1 MRTSYLRATCIL
13 LMLASFAVRL
23 AAQSPPP
30 LQVTS
35 FATGQRP
42 VGIAITSVPVST
54 ISPSTPSIGY
64 VAVANSGDDTVTI
77 GSAPSGVVRGIPS
90 PYGVA
95 DCGLSG
101 DRTVGFL
108 GTVLVSSP
116 ADRSVWL
123 LGVSNLGAA
132 SVIGKIQTGAQLYS
146 VACSGSLVAS
156 NPADNSLMILD
167 RWKLA
172 VVATI
177 PDVPGSRAVHG
188 IATATTPS
196 SDVAWVAGT
205 DANVVTLVN
214 LSTQKVVGRVP
225 VSRPTAVVR
234 GNSGYIYVA
243 SADGTITAYDPVTV
257 SSVPSLQYASVPNP
271 QDIDI
276 SALGNFAISGGAGPG
291 QESLWRFDLA
301 SKTGMTG
308 KVIDMPGA
316 AALASHSSASRP
328 GEYVTASNTFLYV
341 TSTSANRAYVIQQA
355 SGPQTFVISNAAS
368 FQQAR
373 NAPGA
378 LASMFPATGA
388 TQSFKAPSTPL
399 PLALGGVTVSFGGT
413 LSFDTPNSKWVYSP
427 AGSLPA
433 ALLFVG
439 PNQVNLQIPPGIAP
453 ASGVGAQLTKADGTT
468 YAGTFDLSATAPGMF
483 TVSQDGRGQGAVQNS
498 DFSQNGSSQVLPGSR
513 PAARGEV
520 IHIYATGAGDTT
532 PSLAS
537 GEAAPAGGSPLVF
550 TKVQPTVTIG
560 GVQARVFFSGL
571 APGFVGLWQIDAEVP
586 ASVTPGAVVPL
597 VITAGG
603 VQSNTVTI
611 AVQ

>member
-1 MRTSYLRATCIL
+1 MRTSYLRASCTL
-13 LMLASFAVRL
+13 LILASFAVRL

-35 FATGQRP
+35 SATGLRP
-42 VGIAITSVPVST
+42 IGIAIASVPVT
-54 ISPSTPSIGY
+54 SIPGSMILGY

-77 GSAPSGVVRGIPS
+77 GSAPAGVVRGIPS
-90 PYGVA
+90 PYAVA
-95 DCGLSG
+95 DCGFSIQQG
-101 DRTVGFL
+101 GVPRGS
-108 GTVLVSSP
+108 VLVSSP
-116 ADRSVWL
+116 FDRSLSL
-123 LGVSNLGAA
+123 LGVSNQGVA
-132 SVIGKIQTGAQLYS
+132 SVIGKIQTGAQVYS
-146 VACSGSLVAS
+146 LTCSGGFVAS
-156 NPADNSLMILD
+156 NPGDSSLTVFD
-167 RWKLA
+167 PSKLA

-188 IATATTPS
+188 VAVASLPG

-214 LSTQKVVGRVP
+214 LSTQKVVGRIP

-243 SADGTITAYDPVTV
+243 SADGTITAYDPATV
-257 SSVPSLQYASVPNP
+257 SSVPSLQFATVPNP
-271 QDIDI
+271 QDINI
-276 SALGNFAISGGAGPG
+276 SALGDFAISGGAGPG

-301 SKTGMTG
+301 SKPGMTG

-316 AALASHSSASRP
+316 AALLSHSWART
-328 GEYVTASNTFLYV
+328 GIDYVSASNTTLYA
-341 TSTSANRAYVIQQA
+341 TSTSANRVYVIQQA
-355 SGPQTFVISNAAS
+355 SGPPSFGISNAGSFDQANIAPAS
-368 FQQAR
+368 
-373 NAPGA
+373 
-378 LASMFPATGA
+378 LASIFLATGA
-388 TQSFKAPSTPL
+388 TQSFKAASTPL

-413 LSFDTPNSKWVYSP
+413 LSFDTPNNKWVYSS

-453 ASGVGAQLTKADGTT
+453 VSGVAAQLTKADGTT
-468 YAGTFDLSATAPGMF
+468 YAGVSNHISATGPGIF

-513 PAARGEV
+513 PAARGEM
-520 IHIYATGAGDTT
+520 IIIYATGAGDTT
-532 PSLAS
+532 PSLAA
-537 GEAAPAGGSPLVF
+537 GEAAPAGGNPLVL

-560 GVQARVFFSGL
+560 GVQARVLFSGL
-571 APGFVGLWQIDAEVP
+571 APGFVGLWQINAEVP

-603 VQSNTVTI
+603 VQSSTVTI